1 LRPVHGRCASA
12 TICATGA
19 LTAIAAITCLIAAPA
34 VSSPQSPSSSSSSQP
49 SASRL
54 DFGEVKTTG
63 KFDPPAAELTGEDI
77 YARVLENR
85 FDSYIQ
91 LSSLI
96 SGDRAGNDQETR
108 MRMWFKSYRNGDKP
122 EPYTL
127 SKTLVKYTH
136 PFDVRHS
143 GYLIINKD
151 QLPNDQFVYLNT
163 NRRVRRVNLRGE
175 AVFGTDFSF
184 EDVIPKELGDA
195 DYARMP
201 DGTVDG
207 VPCFVIQAVPKPY
220 RRSEYSKLE
229 IHIEKERAVPLRTY
243 YWDER
248 GLQVKRLAVERESIE
263 RIADIWV
270 PRRMTMEHLQL
281 ESFTTLKVVEIE
293 PNVAMERS
301 MFDLRRL
308 EGH

>member
-1 LRPVHGRCASA
+1 LRPVRHRRAAALCSA
-12 TICATGA
+12 LRSTVGPALALGA
-19 LTAIAAITCLIAAPA
+19 LAAVLTWPSHAA
-34 VSSPQSPSSSSSSQP
+34 SPS
-49 SASRL
+49 RL
-54 DFGEVKTTG
+54 EFGEVHSTG
-63 KFDPPAAELTGEDI
+63 TFDPPLSDLDGEAV
-77 YARVLENR
+77 YSRVLENR

-91 LSSLI
+91 LSSLV

-108 MRMWFKSYRNGDKP
+108 LRMWFQSYRNGDRLEG
-122 EPYTL
+122 EPHAL

-143 GYLIINKD
+143 GYLIINND
-151 QLPNDQFVYLNT
+151 QRPNDQFVYLAT

-195 DYARMP
+195 DYTRLA
-201 DGTVDG
+201 DSTVDG
-207 VPCFVIQAVPKPY
+207 VPCFVVQAVPRPY

-229 IHIEKERAVPLRTY
+229 IHVEKERAVPLRTF

-248 GLQVKRLAVERESIE
+248 GLQVKRLAVNRAAIE
-263 RIADIWV
+263 RIEDIWV
-270 PRRMTMEHLQL
+270 PRHMTMEHLQL
-281 ESFTTLKVVEIE
+281 ESYTTLRVVEIE
-293 PNVAMERS
+293 PNAVMTRT

>member
-1 LRPVHGRCASA
+1 MA
-12 TICATGA
+12 
-19 LTAIAAITCLIAAPA
+19 AIAACLAFALGA
-34 VSSPQSPSSSSSSQP
+34 SPQLVPSRG
-49 SASRL
+49 SAARL
-54 DFGEVKTTG
+54 AFGDVQTTG
-63 KFDPPAAELTGEDI
+63 GFDPPLGELDGRAI
-77 YARVLENR
+77 YNRVLENR
-85 FDSYIQ
+85 FRSYIQ
-91 LSSLI
+91 LSSLV

-108 MRMWFKSYRNGDKP
+108 LRMWFKSFQNGTLREA

-143 GYLIINKD
+143 GYLIINND
-151 QLPNDQFVYLNT
+151 ERPNDQFVYLAT

-195 DYARMP
+195 DYTRLP
-201 DGTVDG
+201 DSTVNG
-207 VPCFVIQAVPKPY
+207 VPCFVVEAIPKPY

-229 IHIEKERAVPLRTY
+229 IHIEKERSVPLRTR

-248 GLQVKRLAVERESIE
+248 GLQVKRLAVERASIE
-263 RIADIWV
+263 LIEKLWV

-281 ESFTTLKVVEIE
+281 ESYTTLTVVEIE
-293 PNVAMERS
+293 PNAELHRT